1 MDKLTL
7 MAFIQKYQQN
17 PPPPKKK
24 PKKNRKTF
32 KQDKML
38 FILEACITGPSLM
51 ELPDI

>member
-17 PPPPKKK
+17 PPPRPPKKK
-24 PKKNRKTF
+24 KNTKTF

-38 FILEACITGPSLM
+38 FILEACITGPRLM

>member
-7 MAFIQKYQQN
+7 MAFKKKYQHKP

-24 PKKNRKTF
+24 KNTKTF

>member
-24 PKKNRKTF
+24 KNTKTF

>member
-24 PKKNRKTF
+24 KKTKTF

-51 ELPDI
+51 QLPDI

>member
-17 PPPPKKK
+17 PPPQKKK
-24 PKKNRKTF
+24 KTKTF